1 MNQRAGSG
9 PSLAYSGRSQSRSGL
24 NAVHSSV
31 SDFAVPTRT
40 GAGDVV
46 TVRRPSSGRLRARE
60 VLGYWPLIRAL
71 AGRDLK
77 ARYKQSFLG
86 PAWIVFQPLAL
97 LGAFSVGFRSV
108 AHVQTGGVPYFLFAL
123 GGLVVWTYFQATLMV
138 AAGSIVNSYAL
149 VRWTACPRL
158 ALPLA
163 TLVSNLPSM
172 AVTGAAAI
180 IAAAIGGYLWVGAL
194 MLPALVMWLI
204 VLAGAYA
211 VLLAGLTVRARD
223 VLSVVPF
230 LLQVTLFLSPVAYRT
245 SQLPATLQGF
255 ISVNPLTG
263 LIDAWRWSLLGVD
276 PDMTAVGAAVLV
288 TAILVVFAWR
298 VFNSVEVVMSDEI

>member
-1 MNQRAGSG
+1 V
-9 PSLAYSGRSQSRSGL
+9 L
-24 NAVHSSV
+24 
-31 SDFAVPTRT
+31 
-40 GAGDVV
+40 
-46 TVRRPSSGRLRARE
+46 TVRRPSSGRLHVQE
-60 VLGYWPLIRAL
+60 VLTYWPLIRAL

-108 AHVQTGGVPYFLFAL
+108 ANIQTGGVPYFLFAL
-123 GGLVVWTYFQATLMV
+123 AGLVVWTYFQATLMV

-172 AVTGAAAI
+172 AVTGVAAIAAAI
-180 IAAAIGGYLWVGAL
+180 IGGYAWIGTLL
-194 MLPALVMWLI
+194 LPVLVVWLI
-204 VLAGAYA
+204 ILAGAYA

-245 SQLPATLQGF
+245 SQLPSTLQTF
-255 ISVNPLTG
+255 ISLNPLTG
-263 LIDAWRWSLLGVD
+263 LIDVWRWALLGVD
-276 PDMTAVGAAVLV
+276 PDMTAVGASLAV
-288 TAILVVFAWR
+288 TAILVVSAWR
-298 VFNSVEVVMSDEI
+298 VFNAVEVVMSDEI